1 MWRAGVNIGTED
13 VVERGKGEKWLKPEG
28 NKVQKVQLGP
38 EVVSSLPQPAQG
50 HGLCMGHTLC
60 AC

>member
-1 MWRAGVNIGTED
+1 MNIGTED
-13 VVERGKGEKWLKPEG
+13 VVERGRGEKWLKPEG